1 MTSYDV
7 AMLVI
12 AILSLIV
19 NAVALFQNM
28 KE

>member
-1 MTSYDV
+1 MTSYDI

-12 AILSLIV
+12 AVLSLIV
-19 NAVALFQNM
+19 NAVALFHTL

>member
-19 NAVALFQNM
+19 NAVALFKNM
-28 KE
+28 KK